1 MNAQT
6 NTAAYIFFAAFFRQ
20 TLSEPDNY
28 VGRTFNVF
36 NLIMLI

>member
-1 MNAQT
+1 MHIQT
-6 NTAAYIFFAAFFRQ
+6 ITAACIFFATNLRQ
-20 TLSEPDNY
+20 TLSEPDNC